1 MVDTASHGSGG
12 SGGTGELYGDL
23 WVLTRDYDPSDG
35 GGDGAPLLDENGQQI
50 PIGRNPET
58 GELFP
63 IHLVEGTEGDW
74 EVPAELEPF
83 VQEVELERANIIR
96 SPDSVVENALGE
108 ALDKIEAGTEV
119 TADATGRIA
128 VDGVL
133 IDSPRECLAL
143 YELIM
148 KAGGATSW
156 TEAQANA
163 SELPQ
168 KLQDLLA
175 TGWNPTGLL
184 AGVFNKF
191 VPVDIDAVLTAHTLM
206 EVNTVDSSGPE
217 TTVDWYS
224 FLQDG
229 GEAFDYDRQATFGDV
244 WVTWYQDI
252 DGDPSDLE
260 AVTRTLYDLAWGSD
274 RNGDGINDVGSGVN
288 WVDAE
293 LALTADGLGYE
304 IVPATS
310 AGVNDWAQSVEDHR
324 AAIYV
329 LHEFVGAMEVE
340 APGDADELIEG
351 GPTGDLL
358 AGWGGDDT
366 ILGHGGDDTLEG
378 GEGEDILKGNRG
390 DDTLDGGRGDDV
402 MRGGQGDDQLYR
414 AGGADRMFGGD
425 GNDRLAGG
433 FGADVMDGGDGDDR
447 IAGGRGSDVMTGG
460 EGADRFVFSA
470 VDPDHVDT
478 VTDFR
483 AGRGDLLDF
492 SRIDADAATP
502 EDDAFGFIG
511 AAAFSGAAGEL
522 RAVDLGTVQRIEGD
536 VDGDGAADLVIELT
550 TGAAV
555 EESWFVL

>member
-1 MVDTASHGSGG
+1 MADTGAGSGG
-12 SGGTGELYGDL
+12 SGGTGDLYGDL

-35 GGDGAPLLDENGQQI
+35 GGDGAPLLDENGQEV
-50 PIGRNPET
+50 PIGYNPET

-74 EVPAELEPF
+74 EIPAELEPF

-108 ALDKIEAGTEV
+108 ALGKIEAGTEIA
-119 TADATGRIA
+119 ADATGRIA

-143 YELIM
+143 YKLVM
-148 KAGGATSW
+148 QAGGATSW
-156 TEAQANA
+156 TQAQANA
-163 SELPQ
+163 GELPQ
-168 KLQDLLA
+168 ALQDLLA
-175 TGWNPTGLL
+175 AGWNPTGLL

-191 VPVDIDAVLTAHTLM
+191 VPVSLDGVLTAHTLM
-206 EVNTVDSSGPE
+206 EVNAVDDSGPT
-217 TTVDWYS
+217 TTVDYYS

-229 GEAFDYDRQATFGDV
+229 GEAFDYDREATFGDI

-260 AVTRTLYDLAWGSD
+260 AVTRTLYDVAWGSD

-288 WVDAE
+288 WVDEE

-304 IVPATS
+304 LVPATS

-329 LHEFVGAMEVE
+329 LHEFIGAVEVE
-340 APGDADELIEG
+340 APGDEDELIEG

-366 ILGHGGDDTLEG
+366 ILGQGGDDTLEG
-378 GEGEDILKGNRG
+378 GDGDDILKGNRG
-390 DDTLDGGRGDDV
+390 DDTLDGGHGDDV
-402 MRGGQGDDQLYR
+402 MRGGLGDDQLYR
-414 AGGADRMFGGD
+414 AGGADRMFGGE
-425 GNDRLAGG
+425 GNDRMAGG

-447 IAGGRGSDVMTGG
+447 IAGGRGADELTGG
-460 EGADRFVFSA
+460 EGADHFVFNALDTGS
-470 VDPDHVDT
+470 VDT
-478 VTDFR
+478 ITDFR
-483 AGRGDLLDF
+483 ARDGDLIDV
-492 SRIDADAATP
+492 SRIDADPSTA
-502 EDDAFGFIG
+502 EDDAMSFIG

-522 RAVDLGTVQRIEGD
+522 RVEDLGD
-536 VDGDGAADLVIELT
+536 VLRVEADVTGDGAADFALELLS
-550 TGAAV
+550 GATAN
-555 EESWFVL
+555 EGWFVL